1 MIRYCRD
8 QRAEEIIPHVAGRQ
22 QIVAHLQYPSEV
34 CDRPGGASDDELLAA
49 LTKEPPVED
58 DEEGSLKTARIDA
71 KKREMA
77 LELTAKEQRVVR
89 RGAVNKEL
97 AEGFLLNRAHRL
109 EVRDQSEAMFRVQNQ
124 TIAMSE
130 RTLALIEKIQEGM
143 GRVAELEKSVAQ
155 RAATPPPPIDYTPV
169 LHGVVSAIRDISVSA
184 LQREHKPK
192 PRAEEEAAP
201 VKAALADKPAT
212 PAQVSG
218 SEQSIPVALG
228 ASPTAPALT
237 AAPAP
242 SSPTA
247 DQPTVA
253 ELLARLARLEAERE
267 RMASELAAERR
278 RQEVLSELSAGV
290 PAPKTPMRSE
300 PSIQSG
306 SAQSEKTASM
316 SAVSGESPLVE
327 DETYA
332 HHILRRSPPQRT
344 AEPSAVEELEE
355 DDRQAAQAQPAR
367 PAQRTPRQPTEPRA
381 RAESGPASEGVPKK
395 SGRAEE
401 SERSAGSADPTPLAI
416 EPVMLPPR
424 AVDAANPFTPR
435 TSRNAPCL
443 CGSGRKYKK
452 CCLPKDEQAAF
463 REVAAARQRA
473 PRETAPA
480 QPATENKIAGTPAS
494 ALPAQA
500 DAPPSGPVGSREGL
514 ATRSAAQSA
523 APATGTKANA
533 SETPPSPRAEPSKAA
548 APSSAPVTLRHEEAG
563 SRTSPAASGKS
574 GSQKTETPSAPP
586 EVVPGVLGEHV
597 QELLVNAIAGRMLA
611 NPDPPISPPQ
621 VPRVD
626 LVEQVIVTPSK
637 MDPETAVKLLKD
649 GTALETLGAFLF
661 FNPAVRD
668 LLSRRGK

>member
-8 QRAEEIIPHVAGRQ
+8 HRAEEIIPHVAGRQ

-34 CDRPGGASDDELLAA
+34 CDRPEGASDDELLAA

-97 AEGFLLNRAHRL
+97 VEGFLLNRAHRL

-192 PRAEEEAAP
+192 PKAEEESAP

-212 PAQVSG
+212 PAQVSA
-218 SEQSIPVALG
+218 SEQSTAAALG
-228 ASPTAPALT
+228 ASPSAPALT
-237 AAPAP
+237 AASAP
-242 SSPTA
+242 SSSTA
-247 DQPTVA
+247 DQPIVA

-267 RMASELAAERR
+267 RMASELAAERK
-278 RQEVLSELSAGV
+278 RQEVLAELSAGV
-290 PAPKTPMRSE
+290 PVPKTPMRSE
-300 PSIQSG
+300 PSIPAG
-306 SAQSEKTASM
+306 AAQS
-316 SAVSGESPLVE
+316 V
-327 DETYA
+327 
-332 HHILRRSPPQRT
+332 
-344 AEPSAVEELEE
+344 VEELEAE
-355 DDRQAAQAQPAR
+355 DTLAAPAQPASHT
-367 PAQRTPRQPTEPRA
+367 QRMPRQPTEPRA
-381 RAESGPASEGVPKK
+381 RTESRPPNEPGAPKK
-395 SGRAEE
+395 SGMAEE

-424 AVDAANPFTPR
+424 AGDAASLFTPK
-435 TSRNAPCL
+435 TSRNAPCP
-443 CGSGRKYKK
+443 CGSGRKYKR

-563 SRTSPAASGKS
+563 SRTSPAASGES

-586 EVVPGVLGEHV
+586 EVLPGVLGEHV